1 MKLKLLLSG
10 LLLCVFSVSA
20 QDIITMTDGST
31 IKAKV
36 EEITDSAIKYRKHSN
51 LTGPVYTLKL
61 DAVSKIVYQ
70 NGATDLFNASTE
82 APAET
87 PAATVENEQPAP
99 TQPNTQLNEAELLTI
114 AEMTDLGATSKQEV
128 AAIKYKKKAKTYKL
142 VGWIGGSAIVAAGLL
157 IPIIIDEVADY
168 GYYFACIGLPMTAA
182 GAAWCVA
189 WNVAANKQMK
199 KARMAEAY
207 SVPVIEG
214 EMLRIG
220 NNPLIGSINVMGD
233 NFTRSRS
240 LGLGLTYKF

>member
-10 LLLCVFSVSA
+10 LLLCVLSASA
-20 QDIITMTDGST
+20 QDLITMTDGST

-36 EEITDSAIKYRKHSN
+36 EEITDSAIKYRKHAN
-51 LTGPVYTLKL
+51 PTGPVYTVKL
-61 DAVSKIVYQ
+61 DAVSKIVYN
-70 NGATDLFNASTE
+70 NGETDIFNATAE
-82 APAET
+82 APA
-87 PAATVENEQPAP
+87 TVEESQPA
-99 TQPNTQLNEAELLTI
+99 TAQPQTQLNEAELLKM
-114 AEMTDLGATSKQEV
+114 AELVDLGAVSED
-128 AAIKYKKKAKTYKL
+128 AAKRIKKANKYRL
-142 VGWIGGSAIVAAGLL
+142 IGWIGGGVIIAAGIA
-157 IPIIIDEVADY
+157 IPLAYDVDL
-168 GYYFACIGLPMTAA
+168 GYEGNFLCIAGPIAA

-220 NNPLIGSINVMGD
+220 SNPLMGSINVMGD
-233 NFTRSRS
+233 NFTRSRA